1 MISASKAEVEAANDT
16 TCTLGAWALDT
27 RAERYLCESSDAAKP
42 ASLAFE
48 DIQ

>member
-1 MISASKAEVEAANDT
+1 V
-16 TCTLGAWALDT
+16 TLGAWALDT
-27 RAERYLCESSDAAKP
+27 RAERYLCESSSDAAKP